1 MVGFCHT
8 QYICTEGLSTGLRAL
23 IKQDYLSENGPLS
36 TKIDEVHENGKL
48 IRRLVSQKI
57 GVWADVTLVVNS
69 IIVGIVG
76 HFLGMRVASFLYGL
90 LGLYGAYFSIRIMPN
105 SKPHS

>member
-1 MVGFCHT
+1 M
-8 QYICTEGLSTGLRAL
+8 IEGLSTGLRAL
-23 IKQDYLSENGPLS
+23 IKQDYLSENGPLT
-36 TKIDEVHENGKL
+36 TKIELHENGKL

-69 IIVGIVG
+69 VIVGILG

-90 LGLYGAYFSIRIMPN
+90 LGLYGAYFSIRIMPD
-105 SKPHS
+105 SKPHN